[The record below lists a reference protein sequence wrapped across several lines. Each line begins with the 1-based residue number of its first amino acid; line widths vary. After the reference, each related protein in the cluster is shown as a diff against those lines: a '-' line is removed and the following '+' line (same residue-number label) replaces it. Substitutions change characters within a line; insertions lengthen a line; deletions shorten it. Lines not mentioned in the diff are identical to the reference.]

1 MDSHSQWP
9 ITCSQKEKRFWSW
22 ITKESITWECL
33 SDLGVYEVLI
43 YKQYRVLYTN
53 YVLPNWILSLVS
65 IFTSNFSYDEA
76 CSWYG
81 TGGQSL
87 YSKVGE

>member
-1 MDSHSQWP
+1 M
-9 ITCSQKEKRFWSW
+9 
-22 ITKESITWECL
+22 WECL
-33 SDLGVYEVLI
+33 SDFGVYEVLI
-43 YKQYRVLYTN
+43 YKQYRVLYIN
-53 YVLPNWILSLVS
+53 YVLPNWILLLVS
-65 IFTSNFSYDEA
+65 IFTSNFSNDEA